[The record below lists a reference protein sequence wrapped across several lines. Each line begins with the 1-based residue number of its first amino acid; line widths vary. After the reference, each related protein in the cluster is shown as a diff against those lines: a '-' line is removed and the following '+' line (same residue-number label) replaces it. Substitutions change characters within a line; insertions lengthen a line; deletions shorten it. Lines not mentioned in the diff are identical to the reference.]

1 MNETT
6 TTKQFLEESMQL
18 KHLFQDWQRER
29 KQMTNIKNEKR
40 DVNATLEDAK
50 DKKQMNTTSNL
61 NK

>member
-1 MNETT
+1 
-6 TTKQFLEESMQL
+6 
-18 KHLFQDWQRER
+18 
-29 KQMTNIKNEKR
+29 MTNIKNEKR